1 MENIQKKQNGLK
13 TFCFCLFAICLLP
26 TTVNPLKW
34 IERMNF
40 FLFYFVFPRNSIW
53 IKKNSNV
60 NVKKNKIKQFSL
72 RKSYSRII
80 SFFKIYEK
88 KRTSFVQKK
97 NKQNSAKFF
106 FHFVVIPL
114 NKWMDLYSISL
125 SIDHD
130 DVDDDLI
137 HNKNQIFYF
146 WVKKIG
152 TLMYE
157 CITVY
162 FYFGFFFCFCNL
174 KCNEKKH
181 FHMCQVL
188 LRKMDIHA
196 FLHDDSLFTFIFFSV
211 FWNLM
216 KNGKKFFV
224 FICSKLFHIL
234 TIPYYEPMDEWSEGK
249 KKEKKSFE
257 NF

>member
-1 MENIQKKQNGLK
+1 
-13 TFCFCLFAICLLP
+13 
-26 TTVNPLKW
+26 
-34 IERMNF
+34 
-40 FLFYFVFPRNSIW
+40 
-53 IKKNSNV
+53 
-60 NVKKNKIKQFSL
+60 
-72 RKSYSRII
+72 
-80 SFFKIYEK
+80 
-88 KRTSFVQKK
+88 
-97 NKQNSAKFF
+97 
-106 FHFVVIPL
+106 
-114 NKWMDLYSISL
+114 MDLYSISL

-162 FYFGFFFCFCNL
+162 FYFGFFFVFVISSVT
-174 KCNEKKH
+174 KKKQR

-196 FLHDDSLFTFIFFSV
+196 FLRDDSLFTFIFFSV

-249 KKEKKSFE
+249 KKKKKVSKISKKKISSFFPIPKFSCFLYA
-257 NF
+257 NFSKALQNNNQIFFLC